1 MTSIIGYTRVPFN
14 PSCSIAPVQ
23 RLYQSRPPLNRAD
36 HNNNLR
42 NNKNK
47 DIANDENSS
56 RPTFHRMFSRESF
69 GSNGIIELIGDNTKI
84 PLQSSK
90 ISIVTKSS
98 SDNNLIATANYKNYN
113 TYLSIDLCSKR
124 DYDQLPTM
132 TIDQSKT
139 TNYDSLQRL
148 MDSITKLAYDKSI
161 KFMNII
167 ELLKKLQLYQHQ
179 HRFMSCI
186 NKQKEVI
193 LVYFPNTLSKNV
205 NQTNEWLKTKAGID
219 IKHYNEWQLVQ
230 GLPEEKDFFDG
241 PKYFDDI
248 HMFINQVDAL
258 IESNGLFSH
267 KKKGENQ

>member
-23 RLYQSRPPLNRAD
+23 RLYQSRPPLNRVD
-36 HNNNLR
+36 HNNNLH
-42 NNKNK
+42 KNK
-47 DIANDENSS
+47 SKDNTNDENSS
-56 RPTFHRMFSRESF
+56 RPTFHRIFSRESF
-69 GSNGIIELIGDNTKI
+69 GSNGIIELIGDNAKI

-90 ISIVTKSS
+90 ISIVTKPSL
-98 SDNNLIATANYKNYN
+98 DNNMITTTDQKNYN

-124 DYDQLPTM
+124 DYDQLPTV

-139 TNYDSLQRL
+139 TNYDSLQHL
-148 MDSITKLAYDKSI
+148 MDSIAKLAYDKSI
-161 KFMNII
+161 KFRIII

-186 NKQKEVI
+186 DKQKEAI
-193 LVYFPNTLSKNV
+193 LVYFPNTISKNV
-205 NQTNEWLKTKAGID
+205 DQTNEWLKTKAGID
-219 IKHYNEWQLVQ
+219 IKHYDEWQLIQ
-230 GLPEEKDFFDG
+230 DLPEEKDFFDG

-248 HMFINQVDAL
+248 HKFINQVDAL